1 MAKKKRIEEPEDES
15 WMATYA
21 DAITLLLCF
30 FVILLSVSEPKQS
43 KFEEMKEGFMSEFTT
58 EEVEMPFTDVF
69 EAMQSIIAEK
79 ELDRDMVVEEDDDG
93 ITLEF
98 STGSFYQPGS
108 ATFKPEAI
116 PVLEEIALELV
127 GFEYD
132 RYHIEIEGHTDDVP
146 INTPTYP
153 SNWELSASRAASV
166 VRFLIERGVDRTLLK
181 AAGYADVFPKVPNLD
196 DYGNPIP
203 ENREINRRIVIK
215 LLKD

>member
-1 MAKKKRIEEPEDES
+1 MSKKKRAEEPEDES

-43 KFEEMKEGFMSEFTT
+43 KFEEVKEGFMSEFTT
-58 EEVEMPFTDVF
+58 EEVETPFTDVF
-69 EAMQSIIAEK
+69 EAFQSIIAEN
-79 ELDRDMVVEEDDDG
+79 EMERDMVVEEDDEG

-98 STGSFYQPGS
+98 SSSSFYESGS
-108 ATFKPEAI
+108 AQFKPEGI
-116 PVLEEIALELV
+116 PILEGIALELV

-132 RYHIEIEGHTDDVP
+132 KYHIEIEGHTDDVP
-146 INTPTYP
+146 ISTPLYP
-153 SNWELSASRAASV
+153 SNWELSTNRATAV
-166 VRFLIERGVDRTLLK
+166 VRFLIERGMEPTRMK
-181 AAGYADVFPKVPNLD
+181 AGGYADVFPKVPNTD